1 VRIRSISEDILFVA
15 LPGEPHLGSE
25 LDEVTEMI
33 SEGCG
38 RDVIVDFSD
47 VAMLTSESICAL
59 MILDKYLISFG
70 RWLVF
75 CNASAEVKHIF
86 ARTGLESV
94 FTFADDECA
103 ALEITRR
110 LRVFTDEPA

>member
-1 VRIRSISEDILFVA
+1 MGIRGISEDILFVT
-15 LPGEPHLGSE
+15 LPSQPHLGSE

-33 SEGCG
+33 SEGCD
-38 RDVIVDFSD
+38 RDIIVDFSD
-47 VAMLTSESICAL
+47 VGMLTSESICAL

-70 RWLVF
+70 RRLVF

-86 ARTGLESV
+86 GRTGLESV

-103 ALEITRR
+103 ALQVARCQPSIYG
-110 LRVFTDEPA
+110 